1 MAALLRTALALC
13 LLLAFVGGGLAQ
25 TSPAPPQ
32 PLPQDQFNALVEAV
46 KKAVADELKAQGA
59 PAKAQPAPPAHTA
72 DDTDGAL
79 RVFGQQL
86 WKRLSGTPL
95 LIDSL
100 AAVPGALDESATA
113 GRSTG
118 GFFAILLMMVAVAL
132 AVETVLRIAVTP
144 LKVRLAPRAAPEKG
158 LRSLA
163 YLALLALL
171 DGIAVAGLWLA
182 GEVAVG
188 ALFRVA
194 ALQQRLAYTALASLV
209 IWRVYVLILRLIVR
223 PELPAARLCEID
235 DTEAHRFYRRVLTV
249 LAVLIALRFNAAV
262 LMATGTPDPA
272 LAALGIFVSPVAVAA
287 LLWLVVMSKEAVQQ
301 WLGGLGRT
309 ARFARLI
316 GRHWLGLSV
325 FFVVAM
331 GATQIYGIV
340 TGHRKVPLAVLLT
353 INLATG
359 LLLFETLMQAFVRRL
374 DSQLSGFTPAGAT
387 PTMADV
393 IARCIRVAVLIGVI
407 VLISESWVV
416 NVLDLVDASAW
427 DRVAREAR
435 TAGITLF
442 AAYVIWELFRYSTD
456 SYIRRHLASD
466 GAAATRLGTL
476 LPLLRVTVAI
486 VLSIVAV
493 LIALENIG
501 VNVTPLLA
509 GASVLG
515 LAVSFGSQALV
526 KDIVSGIF
534 YLTDDAF
541 RVGEYIDCEKAKGTV
556 ESFTLRSVRLRNP
569 NGQVHTIPFG
579 ELGHITNF
587 SRDWAA
593 VDFSL
598 RLARDTDLDRL
609 REATGKISNDIM
621 AVPELKQLLLEP
633 LTMQGIA
640 EVADNALVVR
650 FKFVARPGNP
660 STMQN
665 EAVSRMLR
673 SFPELG
679 IEFAK

>member
-1 MAALLRTALALC
+1 VLLRIALAFG
-13 LLLAFVGGGLAQ
+13 LLLALAGGGFAQ

-59 PAKAQPAPPAHTA
+59 PAKAQPAPPARTA
-72 DDTDGAL
+72 DDSPGVL

-86 WKRLSGTPL
+86 WQRLSGTPL
-95 LIDSL
+95 LIDSY
-100 AAVPGALDESATA
+100 AGAPGTLDESSTA
-113 GRSTG
+113 GHSTA
-118 GFFAILLMMVAVAL
+118 GFFVILLITLAVAL
-132 AVETVLRIAVTP
+132 AVEAVLRIVVTP
-144 LKVRLAPRAAPEKG
+144 LKVRLAPHAAPEEG
-158 LRSLA
+158 LRSLG

-171 DGIAVAGLWLA
+171 DGVAVAGLWFA

-188 ALFRVA
+188 ALFTVV
-194 ALQQRLAYTALASLV
+194 ALQQRLAYTALASLA
-209 IWRVYVLILRLIVR
+209 IWRVYALILRLIVR

-235 DTEAHRFYRRVLTV
+235 DIEAHRLYRRVV
-249 LAVLIALRFNAAV
+249 IALALLFVLRFNASV
-262 LMATGTPDPA
+262 LIATGMPNAA
-272 LAALGIFVSPVAVAA
+272 LAALGLFASPVAVAT
-287 LLWLVVMSKEAVQQ
+287 LLWMVVMSTPAVQQ

-325 FFVVAM
+325 FFIVAM
-331 GATQIYGIV
+331 GATQVYGIV
-340 TGHRKVPLAVLLT
+340 TGHSKVPLALVLT
-353 INLATG
+353 INLVTG

-374 DSQLSGFTPAGAT
+374 DSQLSGFTAAGTT

-407 VLISESWVV
+407 VLIGESWVV
-416 NVLDLVDASAW
+416 NVLDLVDARDW
-427 DRVAREAR
+427 DRVTREAR

-442 AAYVIWELFRYSTD
+442 IAYVIWELFRHSTD
-456 SYIRRHLASD
+456 SYQRRHLSVGGAS
-466 GAAATRLGTL
+466 ATRLGTL

-486 VLSIVAV
+486 VLGVVAV

-556 ESFTLRSVRLRNP
+556 ESFTLRSVRLRSP

-579 ELGHITNF
+579 ELGHITNY
-587 SRDWAA
+587 SRDWTA

-598 RLARDTDLDRL
+598 RFARDTDLDKL
-609 REATGKISNDIM
+609 RQATKRVSADIM
-621 AVPELKQLLLEP
+621 EVPELKEALLEP
-633 LTMQGIA
+633 LSMQGIA

-650 FKFVARPGNP
+650 FKFVAQPGDP
-660 STMQN
+660 SAMQN